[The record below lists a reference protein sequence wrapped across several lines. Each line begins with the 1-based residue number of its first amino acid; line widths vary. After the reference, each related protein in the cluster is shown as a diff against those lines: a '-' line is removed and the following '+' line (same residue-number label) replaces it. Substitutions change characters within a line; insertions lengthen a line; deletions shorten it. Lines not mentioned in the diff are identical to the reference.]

1 MKKSISLHGFKGEFY
16 QTFKEELMPILFKL
30 LQKFAE
36 EGKLLN
42 PFQWGQH
49 HPDGKMAQRHHEKR
63 KVQANITD
71 EHKCKN
77 SL

>member
-42 PFQWGQH
+42 PFQ
-49 HPDGKMAQRHHEKR
+49 
-63 KVQANITD
+63 
-71 EHKCKN
+71 
-77 SL
+77 